1 MIRVRL
7 PPVTSLR
14 SAITQTASG
23 ARSGRG
29 SGSDA
34 AGIVSA
40 HSGSGHVIPKSQK
53 VVVGSLVCGA
63 LGLLTLVAVER
74 VLSAMRRECVVD
86 SSVGDG
92 LGFLIAAPSILFGTM
107 AVTGVLFALTVSLV
121 QRAWS
126 VYAAIGAA
134 VLAAAVVVAVAVSCV
149 YDTGTANDSC
159 PNGIPHFGWPLPV

>member
-1 MIRVRL
+1 
-7 PPVTSLR
+7 
-14 SAITQTASG
+14 
-23 ARSGRG
+23 
-29 SGSDA
+29 
-34 AGIVSA
+34 
-40 HSGSGHVIPKSQK
+40 
-53 VVVGSLVCGA
+53 
-63 LGLLTLVAVER
+63 
-74 VLSAMRRECVVD
+74 
-86 SSVGDG
+86 VGDG

>member
-1 MIRVRL
+1 
-7 PPVTSLR
+7 
-14 SAITQTASG
+14 
-23 ARSGRG
+23 
-29 SGSDA
+29 
-34 AGIVSA
+34 
-40 HSGSGHVIPKSQK
+40 
-53 VVVGSLVCGA
+53 
-63 LGLLTLVAVER
+63 
-74 VLSAMRRECVVD
+74 MRRECVVD

-149 YDTGTANDSC
+149 YDTGTATTPARTEFPISGGRYRCEGMYSGASKTDAMRRFSLVEME
-159 PNGIPHFGWPLPV
+159 GR